1 METTHRLRKP
11 VESLRVLQQRKKT
24 LAIGIFLAFGIAAAL
39 ATLLIGCGDGSSTPV
54 APPPVPTVQPLQVAD
69 VQNIVQAAVNSV
81 NVDMAVAVVD
91 RAGFVLGV
99 FRTQNA
105 PATAAGNFG
114 QSQNA
119 NDVAVALART
129 GAFFSNDQAPLS
141 SRTVR
146 FISGIHFPLGVSFV
160 PNADL
165 YGIENTNRGCALSNN
180 FIPGQEVPRSG
191 LINGTF
197 PGLGIATGKADL
209 NDIDQNAV
217 NAGGVPLFRN
227 GRVIGGIGVAGV
239 LNDVK
244 GNNVAEFAAFTAATT
259 AVNGISALPSSPL
272 PPPGAVV
279 IAGIAL
285 PFVDQT
291 TRPSGVGT
299 GSFSASNYVVGPADS
314 SGSSA
319 CTSRPC

>member
-1 METTHRLRKP
+1 HMNFSRRLVNASSIAVAFVSYAGCGSVGAPPAPQQTTQ
-11 VESLRVLQQRKKT
+11 V
-24 LAIGIFLAFGIAAAL
+24 AAL
-39 ATLLIGCGDGSSTPV
+39 SAT
-54 APPPVPTVQPLQVAD
+54 D
-69 VQNIVQAAVNSV
+69 VQAIVQGSASSV
-81 NVDMAVAVVD
+81 SDPSVIAVVD
-91 RAGFVLGV
+91 RAGNILAIY
-99 FRTQNA
+99 RKANA
-105 PATAAGNFG
+105 PTTAIGNFG
-114 QSQNA
+114 AVVDA
-119 NDVAVALART
+119 NELAVGLART
-129 GAFFSNDQAPLS
+129 AAFFSNNQAPLS

-197 PGLGIATGKADL
+197 PGLGIATGKAVL
-209 NDIDQNAV
+209 NDSDQNAV

-259 AVNGISALPSSPL
+259 AVN
-272 PPPGAVV
+272 
-279 IAGIAL
+279 
-285 PFVDQT
+285 
-291 TRPSGVGT
+291 
-299 GSFSASNYVVGPADS
+299 
-314 SGSSA
+314 
-319 CTSRPC
+319 